1 VLRFDYPDTWVVQP
15 DATSV
20 SFFDR
25 EPPDDECRLTVSI
38 QQLPTADLSGLP
50 VSSLLASVV
59 AGGSDEGAPGP
70 VHAKQRG
77 DLELAW
83 RDLRFQD
90 DATARD
96 ACSRTGLARGGDLH
110 VLLTFDFWVDDLQ
123 RCDRVWDVVLG
134 TLELGRTVADPTRGP
149 VVS

>member
-1 VLRFDYPDTWVVQP
+1 MVQP
-15 DATSV
+15 DAASV
-20 SFFDR
+20 SLFDR

-38 QQLPTADLSGLP
+38 QELPAADWSSLP

-59 AGGSDEGAPGP
+59 PGKSGERAPGP
-70 VHAKQRG
+70 VHVKRRG

-90 DATARD
+90 EATAGN
-96 ACSRTGLARGGDLH
+96 ACSRTGLARGGDVH
-110 VLLTFDFWVDDLQ
+110 ILLTFDFWVDDFQ
-123 RCDRVWDVVLG
+123 RCDRVWEVVLD